1 MSAVIA
7 SKDEKPEKPVVV
19 KEEEVKPE
27 VKSEEVVEKTEE
39 VAVKEEEKPEEVVVK
54 PEEVENTEVVE
65 KPEEATEKPEEVMEN
80 TEVIEKPEEQIKEE
94 PLELLEPLEP
104 LAVAPELLAALTV
117 GPHSPLNPRSTRWC
131 WSPPRSP
138 DPRANSPPSLLAP
151 PTPMKRP
158 SI

>member
-19 KEEEVKPE
+19 KEEVKPE
-27 VKSEEVVEKTEE
+27 VKSEEVVEKPEE

-54 PEEVENTEVVE
+54 PEVENTEVVE

-80 TEVIEKPEEQIKEE
+80 TEVTEKPEEQIKEE
-94 PLELLEPLEP
+94 PLEPLEP
-104 LAVAPELLAALTV
+104 LAVAPELLVALTV
-117 GPHSPLNPRSTRWC
+117 GPHAPLNPRSMRWC